1 MKDRTVIGTPN
12 QRRANR
18 ISWERPIRIISPFPV
33 AGETVNISAC
43 GLLVHLSE
51 RRNLRRGAR
60 VAVEIPR
67 TDGMAAASILRQGH
81 VVRIEPTDGGVQV
94 AIDLA

>member
-1 MKDRTVIGTPN
+1 MKDRTAIGTPN

-18 ISWERPIRIISPFPV
+18 IPWERPVRIISPFPL

-51 RRNLRRGAR
+51 RRSLRRGAR

-67 TDGMAAASILRQGH
+67 TDGMASGIVLRQGH
-81 VVRIEPTDGGVQV
+81 VVRIEPIDAGVQV